1 MTCSVLLLLPQP
13 AGGCACSSCFACCC
27 CVLASD
33 AVLDALLAWGKERE
47 RSHEATILRMNSR
60 AHRLCVV
67 TSDCTCGGGRMV
79 GPAVELVL
87 LLLVVDA
94 KSLRTVPDFGLWGF
108 GALELWGFEVGGWER
123 ELGEGVGRLGLGE
136 GVGDWGLGYTLFRRQ
151 FSTRKW

>member
-1 MTCSVLLLLPQP
+1 
-13 AGGCACSSCFACCC
+13 
-27 CVLASD
+27 
-33 AVLDALLAWGKERE
+33 
-47 RSHEATILRMNSR
+47 
-60 AHRLCVV
+60 
-67 TSDCTCGGGRMV
+67 MV

-136 GVGDWGLGYTLFRRQ
+136 GGGRIFPNFILTQ
-151 FSTRKW
+151 STAPGAAMRNM